1 MNQER
6 RLVQPIQGGVSPSQV
21 FIGSSTLKQTNL
33 EVKPDPNPAK
43 FVSYNV
49 NGIRAAIS
57 KGLIEWVKHSNADV
71 IALQEVKATE
81 NQIDK
86 SIFEDLGYYTYW
98 HPAVKKGYSGVALLS
113 KIKPSRVRHGM
124 GLNTYDDEGRM
135 ILADFNGFSFANIYF
150 PSGTT
155 GETRQKFKYM
165 FLDDIYGHLQ
175 DLKAKQPNL
184 IVCGDFNICHKPI
197 DIHNPVANKNSSG
210 FLPEERA
217 WMDKFTS
224 SGFEDSFRILN
235 QDPHHYTWWSYRANA
250 RKNNKGW
257 RIDYHMVSTPLKE
270 KVKRSVILPEAV
282 HSDHCPILLEI
293 N

>member
-1 MNQER
+1 
-6 RLVQPIQGGVSPSQV
+6 
-21 FIGSSTLKQTNL
+21 
-33 EVKPDPNPAK
+33 
-43 FVSYNV
+43 
-49 NGIRAAIS
+49 
-57 KGLIEWVKHSNADV
+57 
-71 IALQEVKATE
+71 
-81 NQIDK
+81 
-86 SIFEDLGYYTYW
+86 
-98 HPAVKKGYSGVALLS
+98 
-113 KIKPSRVRHGM
+113 
-124 GLNTYDDEGRM
+124 
-135 ILADFNGFSFANIYF
+135 NIYF

-175 DLKAKQPNL
+175 DLKAKQPNM

-217 WMDKFTS
+217 WMDKLTG